1 MSDKRDFYEVLGVS
15 KTDDKASIK
24 KAYRQLAMKYH
35 PDRNPGDKAAES
47 KLKEINE
54 AASVLLDDDKRKQ
67 YDQFGHAGLNGGAG
81 FGGPGGFSGGGF
93 QGDFGDIFGEIFGDF
108 FGGGGGG
115 RRRGA
120 RSRGQDGDDLQSE
133 ILITFEEAAFGVE
146 KKLSIQRSIECES
159 CNGVGGSGVSTCDF
173 CGGQGEVRRQQ
184 GFFVMA
190 QTCPK
195 CRGQGQSVKD
205 TCKKCSGQGK
215 VRKTVDLAV
224 KIPAGIDEGQRLKL
238 SGEGDKGIQ
247 GGYPGDLYVLVKI
260 AQHEFFQREEFDVV
274 CTVPITFSQAALG
287 FDVEVPTLGGK
298 VAVKVPAG
306 TQSGKKMRLKG
317 KGITRLGGYGIG
329 DQIINVHVET
339 PTKLSTEQ
347 REIFERLALL
357 EQKNSNP
364 MTKGFFDR
372 VKELFQ

>member
-1 MSDKRDFYEVLGVS
+1 MSDKRDFYEVLGVN

-35 PDRNPGDKAAES
+35 PDRNASDASAES

-54 AASVLLDDDKRKQ
+54 AASVLLDDEKRKQ
-67 YDQFGHAGLNGGAG
+67 YDQFGHAGINGGGGAG
-81 FGGPGGFSGGGF
+81 FGGQGGF

-108 FGGGGGG
+108 FGGGAGGG

-133 ILITFEEAAFGVE
+133 IQITFEEAAFGVE

-195 CRGQGQSVKD
+195 CRGQGQSVKE

-238 SGEGDKGIQ
+238 SGEGDKGLQ
-247 GGYPGDLYVLVKI
+247 GGYPGDLYVLVRI
-260 AQHEFFQREEFDVV
+260 APHEFFQREEFDVV
-274 CTVPITFSQAALG
+274 CTVPVSFSQAALG
-287 FDVEVPTLGGK
+287 ADVEVPTLGGK
-298 VAVKVPAG
+298 VAVKIPAG

-339 PTKLSTEQ
+339 PSKLSTEQ
-347 REIFERLALL
+347 RELFERLAML